1 MKAKKMFPLFP
12 LQKKKKKKHEFS
24 LTDLTHTKAFN
35 NFGQKNSDITTKI
48 NRHLLKT

>member
-12 LQKKKKKKHEFS
+12 LQKKKKNHEFS

-35 NFGQKNSDITTKI
+35 DFGQKISDITTKI
-48 NRHLLKT
+48 NKHLLKT